1 MLFNL
6 QKVLAFLVMPLGL
19 VWLLLLGLTL
29 WSRRLRRPAFTVCL
43 GLLWILLTAAGNP
56 WVGQRLMARLEGKI
70 ASAEQ
75 DPNLD
80 LEAVF
85 VLGGGSD
92 LNAQG
97 QPQFGS
103 HGDRVAKAAN
113 LWHAGRTRFLVA
125 SGRSND
131 SLPGERD
138 LGQETRLLWLGLGVP
153 DSAIRVVETPCYT
166 TREEIQA
173 YREICRQQ
181 GWDRIGLLTSASHL
195 PRALAQAR
203 KVGLTA
209 TPLASDFRGR
219 PRRFRPQD
227 LVPQLEGIRLTHL
240 AVWERIGQVMG
251 R

>member
-19 VWLLLLGLTL
+19 LWLLLLGMTL
-29 WSRRLRRPAFTVCL
+29 WSRRLRRPGFTVCL
-43 GLLWILLTAAGNP
+43 GILWVLFTAAGNP

-80 LEAVF
+80 LDAVF

-97 QPQFGS
+97 VPQLS
-103 HGDRVAKAAN
+103 AHGDRIAKAAK

-131 SLPGERD
+131 SLQGERD
-138 LGQETRLLWLGLGVP
+138 LGQETRLLWLGLGVSE
-153 DSAIRVVETPCYT
+153 SAIRVVDAPCFT
-166 TREEIQA
+166 TREELMA
-173 YREICRQQ
+173 YREVCRLQ
-181 GWDRIGLLTSASHL
+181 GWGKIGLLTSASHL
-195 PRALAQAR
+195 PRALVQAR
-203 KVGLTA
+203 KAGLTV
-209 TPLASDFRGR
+209 TPLASDFHGR

-227 LVPQLEGIRLTHL
+227 LVPQLEGIRLTQSAL
-240 AVWERIGQVMG
+240 WEMVGRVMG